1 MLPYTM
7 NSPRRGW
14 LGALQPRRRRRSR
27 KASVHCLPEVAAL
40 EARTLLSTITVMNDN
55 DSGAGSLR
63 AALGAAV
70 AGETINFAP
79 TAYGTITLSSAPLEV
94 ATSVII
100 QGPGPKKVT
109 INGNNAFEDLAV
121 DANVTA
127 TVSGLTFTGGEVP
140 ASSYGGGGIN
150 NYGDLTV
157 ANCVVT
163 GNSTAF
169 NGGGIN
175 NNGSL
180 TVNNSVV
187 SDNTAFYGGG
197 ISNNP
202 FAGLTV
208 KDSTITNNSA
218 LTPSGFGG
226 GINNLGTATITGSV
240 VSNNSGANGGGI
252 FSSYLLDPASVTI
265 TGSTISNNTGYSGGG
280 LELQFSTAT
289 ITGSTF
295 SNNTDGGS
303 VTSLAYGGAI
313 SAFGAFSLNIS
324 GSLFKGNTALSGG
337 QFGFSLGGAI
347 YTTNN
352 GINPAGSLVISN
364 STFVGNS
371 AVGTGAYAQATGGA
385 IHVDPGTNL
394 TVTGSSFT
402 DNSASGGM
410 DVQGGAVAV
419 QTLFGNQATISSSTF
434 QGNVAIVPAS
444 ATSTGGSA
452 AGGVSSA
459 TVR

>member
-1 MLPYTM
+1 MLAYTM
-7 NSPRRGW
+7 NSSRPGW
-14 LGALQPRRRRRSR
+14 LGALHRSRRRRPR

-40 EARTLLSTITVMNDN
+40 EARTLLSTITVTN
-55 DSGAGSLR
+55 DSDSSAGSLR

-79 TAYGTITLSSAPLEV
+79 SAYGTITLSSGPLEV
-94 ATSVII
+94 ATSVTI

-109 INGNNAFEDLAV
+109 INGDNAFEDLAV

-127 TVSGLTFTGGEVP
+127 TISGLTFTGGQVP

-150 NYGDLTV
+150 NYGALTV

-187 SDNTAFYGGG
+187 SDNTGFYGGG

-202 FAGLTV
+202 FGVLAVSG
-208 KDSTITNNSA
+208 STITGNTAAPTN
-218 LTPSGFGG
+218 GFGG

-252 FSSYLLDPASVTI
+252 VSSYLFGPTALTI

-280 LELQFSTAT
+280 LELQFSAAT

-303 VTSLAYGGAI
+303 STSLAYGGAI
-313 SAFGAFSLNIS
+313 SAFGAFSLNVS
-324 GSLFKGNTALSGG
+324 GSLFKGNTALAGG
-337 QFGFSLGGAI
+337 PNGFSLGGAI

-352 GINPAGSLVISN
+352 GIHPAGSLVISN
-364 STFVGNS
+364 CTFAGNS
-371 AVGTGAYAQATGGA
+371 AVGTAASAQATGGA
-385 IHVDPGTNL
+385 VYVDPGTNL

-402 DNSASGGM
+402 DNLASGGFE
-410 DVQGGAVAV
+410 VQGGAVAV

-434 QGNVAIVPAS
+434 RGNMAIVPAS
-444 ATSTGGSA
+444 ASSTGGSA
-452 AGGVSSA
+452 EGGVSSA